1 MERDQVISIL
11 ESLAEGQPQF
21 VVEALTTAK
30 DVLRK
35 QERPASA
42 GARWTSEEDATL
54 CSAFDAGT
62 AVREIAR
69 SHGRTSGA
77 ITIRLV
83 KLGKLDPSAVT
94 SRDRGARVVAE

>member
-1 MERDQVISIL
+1 MERDQVILIL

-21 VVEALTTAK
+21 VVEALTMAK

-35 QERPASA
+35 QERPTSA
-42 GARWTSEEDATL
+42 GMRWTPEEDATL
-54 CSAFDAGT
+54 CSEFDSGT

-94 SRDRGARVVAE
+94 SRDRGARVVAA